1 MSSGTNDLQALV
13 SNYRT
18 MDIEELETNIFIL
31 KEKSDCSLL
40 TTNLDFAINELELKY
55 KEREEQIDLLTKSL
69 TSSSRINRW
78 FSSFKAVI
86 NKFYISIIKAIKV
99 LIEPGKYRSNIW
111 SKSY

>member
-31 KEKSDCSLL
+31 EGKSDCSLQI
-40 TTNLDFAINELELKY
+40 TKLDFAINELELKY

-69 TSSSRINRW
+69 ASSSRIDRW
-78 FSSFKAVI
+78 ISSFKAVI
-86 NKFYISIIKAIKV
+86 NQFIDIK
-99 LIEPGKYRSNIW
+99 N
-111 SKSY
+111 

>member
-31 KEKSDCSLL
+31 EEKSDCSLQ

-69 TSSSRINRW
+69 ASSSRIDRW
-78 FSSFKAVI
+78 ISSFKAVI
-86 NKFYISIIKAIKV
+86 NQFVDIK
-99 LIEPGKYRSNIW
+99 N
-111 SKSY
+111 